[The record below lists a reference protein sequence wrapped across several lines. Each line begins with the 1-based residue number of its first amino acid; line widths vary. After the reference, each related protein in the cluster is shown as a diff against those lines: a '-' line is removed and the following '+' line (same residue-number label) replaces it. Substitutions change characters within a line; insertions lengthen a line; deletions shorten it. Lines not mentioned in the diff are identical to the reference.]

1 MQLVA
6 IGGKMQDI
14 IPFFFFL
21 LQQSF
26 DFFAGLINYTDG
38 IKPSGKGPLHWQ
50 EEKKEKKKKREKV
63 AVIRHLYLMTEIS
76 PHVDEAH
83 QHLDNI
89 FVPHH

>member
-1 MQLVA
+1 MCFS
-6 IGGKMQDI
+6 
-14 IPFFFFL
+14 P
-21 LQQSF
+21 QQSF

-38 IKPSGKGPLHWQ
+38 MKPSGTEPRHRQL
-50 EEKKEKKKKREKV
+50 EKKRKKV
-63 AVIRHLYLMTEIS
+63 VVIRHLYLMTEIS